1 MIHAGRRPV
10 NVANCAKRRLV
21 LAGLAI
27 SVAAVVVPVTGVVA
41 QNVDPQSLVGQWTG
55 TWTEKSQSKM
65 NGRYYITIEKVDG
78 KRVFGRAEVH
88 GSGSGKNEFQ
98 FVGTLEGNRLTY
110 GRDNVT
116 DLTIDGNRMEGTSI
130 GRHNWRLKLNKQK

>member
-1 MIHAGRRPV
+1 V

-55 TWTEKSQSKM
+55 TWTEKSQAKM

-78 KRVFGRAEVH
+78 KRVFGRGEVH
-88 GSGSGKNEFQ
+88 SGSWKNEFQ

-110 GRDNVT
+110 RRDNLT

-130 GRHNWRLKLNKQK
+130 GRTNRRLKLDKQK